1 MLIDSSRTMGITQNG
16 STERSTIM
24 SRIPDPTDT
33 PDGPAY
39 EGRLLD
45 RPDEEVVDQGAPFDI
60 RTLISRRSVLSIAG
74 LGVGAVVLAACAPTA
89 SSSTSSTGDDSTS
102 SSSGSTTTTTTA
114 EGEIPDETAGP
125 YPGDGSNGPDVLE
138 ESGIVR
144 QDITSSID
152 GSATADGIPL
162 TFEFEVLDMANDDA
176 PFEGVA
182 VYAWHCTAQGE
193 YSMYSEGLEDV
204 TYLRGVQVA
213 DAAGKVSFTSIFP
226 GCYSGRWTHIH
237 FEVYPDVD
245 SITDSTNAIAT
256 SQMALPED
264 ICNTV
269 FADSRYD
276 GSAEN
281 LSQITLASDNVFG
294 DDSAALQMATV
305 TGDATS
311 GYTATL
317 QVRIDT
323 TTTPSAGAAPSGGG
337 GSDSGGPGGSGD
349 SDGPGEPPSN

>member
-1 MLIDSSRTMGITQNG
+1 
-16 STERSTIM
+16 M

-74 LGVGAVVLAACAPTA
+74 LGVGAAVLAACSATA
-89 SSSTSSTGDDSTS
+89 SDSDTTSDSTSSGTDDSTS
-102 SSSGSTTTTTTA
+102 TSSDTTTSTTA
-114 EGEIPDETAGP
+114 DGEIPDETAGP

-144 QDITSSID
+144 QDITTSID

-162 TFEFEVLDMANDDA
+162 TFEFEVLDMVNDDA

-193 YSMYSEGLEDV
+193 YSMYSTGLEDV

-213 DAAGKVSFTSIFP
+213 DADGKVSFTSIFP

-245 SITDSTNAIAT
+245 SITDSTNAIGT

-269 FADSRYD
+269 FTDSRYD

-281 LSQITLASDNVFG
+281 LSQITLATDNVFG
-294 DDSAALQMATV
+294 DDSAALQLATV
-305 TGDATS
+305 TGDAAS

-317 QVRIDT
+317 QVRVDT
-323 TTTPSAGAAPSGGG
+323 TTTPSAGAAPSGG
-337 GSDSGGPGGSGD
+337 SDSGSGGPGGD
-349 SDGPGEPPSN
+349 SEGPGEPPSN